1 MKQPEPFLPEEIKT
15 LLRAVIDLTMTADLS
30 KVPQSSFAVEARKQ
44 LQADMRSK
52 EPLTPEEARM
62 RAARIEVANLLA
74 CVVGG
79 HPLPDIECGATAK
92 KLLDHFA
99 VRLR

>member
-1 MKQPEPFLPEEIKT
+1 MKQPEPFLPEEVKN

-30 KVPQSSFAVEARKQ
+30 KVPQAPFAVEARKQ

-52 EPLTPEEARM
+52 EPPTPEEARM

-79 HPLPDIECGATAK
+79 RSLPELEGGVTAT
-92 KLLDHFA
+92 KLLNLFA
-99 VRLR
+99 ARLR